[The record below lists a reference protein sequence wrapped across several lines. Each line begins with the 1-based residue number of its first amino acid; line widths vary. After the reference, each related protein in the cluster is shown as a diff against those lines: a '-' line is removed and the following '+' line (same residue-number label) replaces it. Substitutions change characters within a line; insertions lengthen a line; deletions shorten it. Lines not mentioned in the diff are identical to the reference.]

1 MIDAGSDFQ
10 YIKDLGAGNFGVCQL
25 MVDLVD
31 GEHVAVKFLPRG
43 HKIDRNVQR
52 ELLVHCQLQHPNII
66 GFKRVFLTPTHL
78 GIVLQYAAG
87 GELFERVKQAGHF
100 PEDEA
105 RYFFQQLIT
114 GVRYCHRKNFA
125 HRDLKLENT
134 LLDASPAPLLK
145 IADFGYCKDL
155 VFDTPPKSTV
165 GTPAYISP
173 EVLGTNHQYDG
184 KAADVWSCGVHLY
197 VMLVG
202 AYPFDDPRCP
212 GNITTIV
219 RNIKLANYQWPRT
232 LHLSDEVK
240 DLVNRILVPHSEQR
254 ITIDGIMQHPW
265 YLKNLPDELRDDCR
279 GLPCYQRCSQPKD
292 EIKAILKR
300 AKQI

>member
-1 MIDAGSDFQ
+1 M
-10 YIKDLGAGNFGVCQL
+10 
-25 MVDLVD
+25 
-31 GEHVAVKFLPRG
+31 
-43 HKIDRNVQR
+43 
-52 ELLVHCQLQHPNII
+52 
-66 GFKRVFLTPTHL
+66 FLTPTHL

-100 PEDEA
+100 TEDEA

-173 EVLGTNHQYDG
+173 VSIPLYEALVILFDRGSLQQMMWLQRHCTCHLGG
-184 KAADVWSCGVHLY
+184 G
-197 VMLVG
+197 
-202 AYPFDDPRCP
+202 R
-212 GNITTIV
+212 
-219 RNIKLANYQWPRT
+219 
-232 LHLSDEVK
+232 
-240 DLVNRILVPHSEQR
+240 
-254 ITIDGIMQHPW
+254 
-265 YLKNLPDELRDDCR
+265 
-279 GLPCYQRCSQPKD
+279 
-292 EIKAILKR
+292 
-300 AKQI
+300 

>member
-1 MIDAGSDFQ
+1 M
-10 YIKDLGAGNFGVCQL
+10 
-25 MVDLVD
+25 
-31 GEHVAVKFLPRG
+31 
-43 HKIDRNVQR
+43 
-52 ELLVHCQLQHPNII
+52 
-66 GFKRVFLTPTHL
+66 FLTRTHL

-173 EVLGTNHQYDG
+173 VCYCTTVLCTATY
-184 KAADVWSCGVHLY
+184 AVA
-197 VMLVG
+197 
-202 AYPFDDPRCP
+202 
-212 GNITTIV
+212 
-219 RNIKLANYQWPRT
+219 
-232 LHLSDEVK
+232 
-240 DLVNRILVPHSEQR
+240 
-254 ITIDGIMQHPW
+254 
-265 YLKNLPDELRDDCR
+265 
-279 GLPCYQRCSQPKD
+279 
-292 EIKAILKR
+292 
-300 AKQI
+300 